1 MSTYPDEHYAA
12 DWQRILQAAPPAARA
27 QIQQLATT
35 HQQALAQHFYRE
47 MLQDSVAATMLDH
60 EQVQQRLHASMQA
73 WVASVF
79 SAAADG
85 DLLPLVTQQ
94 KRIGEVHA
102 RIDIPMHVVLRGARA
117 LKDRM
122 YALLQAQPQDGAVAL
137 VCSVIDLTMEI
148 MGQAYAVSHDR
159 QSQAK
164 EAYRHFELAQN
175 VSTERERRRANL
187 LDWENQ
193 LMFAHAVGTA
203 QEQLPLLGQSEFGLW
218 FRHKGAH
225 VFQGTHECTTILGT
239 MDAIDGEHLPAIHR
253 AGSTPADRLAL
264 LHTLRDHTRRI
275 AFLLDSLFEQ
285 SSALEAGRDVL
296 TRLLNRKFLPVVL
309 DKEVHYAREGGHSF
323 SVLSIDLDHFKQ
335 VNDTHG
341 HEAGDMVLQQV
352 ASLLSQHSRGG
363 DYLFRLGGEEFILV
377 LVDTTADAAR
387 RTAERMRQH
396 IAREMLHLP
405 RNQTLQVTV
414 SIGVATFNGH
424 PDYQVLLRRADA
436 ALYQAKHQGRN
447 RVELAGE

>member
-1 MSTYPDEHYAA
+1 
-12 DWQRILQAAPPAARA
+12 
-27 QIQQLATT
+27 
-35 HQQALAQHFYRE
+35 

-203 QEQLPLLGQSEFGLW
+203 QEQLPQLGQSEFGLW

-377 LVDTTADAAR
+377 LVDTTVDAAR

-396 IAREMLHLP
+396 IARKCCTC
-405 RNQTLQVTV
+405 R
-414 SIGVATFNGH
+414 ATR
-424 PDYQVLLRRADA
+424 PCR
-436 ALYQAKHQGRN
+436 
-447 RVELAGE
+447 